1 MNTSRLRRPA
11 ALALAAAT
19 LGAVL
24 APGAA
29 VADGPG
35 YGGTAD
41 ALTVQWQPESAA
53 DTEGLAVYA
62 VGFRGGSTVQLQVG
76 SLDDRTVSADVA
88 GALRVLVVE
97 GSAAVQEVADTTV
110 LRVAGASG
118 AGTGTSILV
127 TGETPAGSVR
137 KLVGSVPPAET
148 GTGAGELVPW
158 AVVLSAVAG
167 GGIWLRGRGFA
178 LTLGMEKPGRHRP
191 GRHRM
196 AL

>member
-1 MNTSRLRRPA
+1 MNPSRLRRSG

-19 LGAVL
+19 LGAVV
-24 APGAA
+24 APGVA

-41 ALTVQWQPESAA
+41 ALTVQWQPE
-53 DTEGLAVYA
+53 DGLGVYA

-76 SLDDRTVSADVA
+76 SLDDRTVTADVA

-97 GSAAVQEVADTTV
+97 GTSAVREAADTTV
-110 LRVAGASG
+110 LRVTGAGST
-118 AGTGTSILV
+118 GTGTSILV

-148 GTGAGELVPW
+148 GTGFSDLVPW
-158 AVVLSAVAG
+158 AVALAALG
-167 GGIWLRGRGFA
+167 GGAMWL
-178 LTLGMEKPGRHRP
+178 LQGMEKPGRHRP